1 MFALSTILGAEAE
14 SAGGVAVEIE
24 NVVVPGAEAEIVTGG
39 GIETGTGIGRGG
51 IDIVTG
57 VEAERGVCVLGG
69 GGGGGGVTTA
79 HPVEQA
85 HNIICSINLSLVY
98 LGSWSAQGQISL
110 KVRQCANLVGVR
122 VDGVWL
128 WVVHVTILSNL
139 TG

>member
-57 VEAERGVCVLGG
+57 VEAERGVCGG
-69 GGGGGGVTTA
+69 GGGG
-79 HPVEQA
+79 
-85 HNIICSINLSLVY
+85 SL
-98 LGSWSAQGQISL
+98 QF
-110 KVRQCANLVGVR
+110 
-122 VDGVWL
+122 
-128 WVVHVTILSNL
+128 ILSSRHIYVQSTFLLCTRDRGRRRDRSRSRCDSVL
-139 TG
+139 T